1 MKHGFQIKLAE
12 KTGLSEGFIS
22 LMLRGE
28 RRPGWDNAKRLAE
41 VTNSD
46 PAIWMELD
54 LKKIEAALTEW
65 SGNNSNN

>member
-28 RRPGWDNAKRLAE
+28 RRPGWNTAKRLAE
-41 VTNSD
+41 ITDSK
-46 PAIWMELD
+46 PEIWMDLD
-54 LKKIEAALTEW
+54 LVEIEVVLEEW
-65 SGNNSNN
+65 SGNNSKN